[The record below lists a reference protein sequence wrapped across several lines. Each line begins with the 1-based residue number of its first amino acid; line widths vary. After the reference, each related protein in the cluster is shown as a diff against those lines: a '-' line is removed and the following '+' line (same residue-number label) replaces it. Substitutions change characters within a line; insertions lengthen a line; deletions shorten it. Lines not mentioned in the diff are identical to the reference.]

1 MSYDQTDQDQLYIE
15 DGYFTPDG
23 YYVYIAEARVDLT
36 PYIDEG
42 YIDFNYYE
50 YYGGFASLTAELT
63 EVVGQLKEA
72 EAQLSSTV
80 STSVSAQRTRNA
92 DSAVDC
98 AFTQTATVTRIQQGA
113 SAVSAQASQTT
124 QAVKTVSADINA
136 GALFSPS
143 ITVEAVKNMTA
154 VIDCVATISA
164 DTQATKVF
172 NITLST
178 VVTQSLQG
186 VYTADAQSSIA
197 SDFNITATTDVVKE
211 YSSNQSSEFTQTVSI
226 DKLKR
231 ASASLS
237 SAASLSAQALNLG
250 DRPLQLETAGT
261 TSFDTA
267 QKKFGTHS
275 LQQTGSQPISY
286 YAGYDQL
293 PQTSNFYISGWYR
306 PDTGAI
312 NQSGIR
318 YLAFII
324 NTLRIDLLGDDT
336 VRLSIIDTAGN
347 LQVVGTST
355 AISANNWY
363 HIAVSRKGQGL
374 ALWLNGTRAAYVN
387 NFFDVFSF
395 NNSTIQPLVR
405 FAQTT
410 GHYDEWEMQKDTFGI
425 YDTANT
431 TYTVPTTETANNET
445 NTRFLFHWDNSYADD
460 ISKQGAA
467 TLSAQ
472 ASQTS
477 VITKTVGASANLTSA
492 VTQTATATKAVQA
505 QINLNAAFSQSV
517 SAEDI
522 DLAEIA
528 LSAEFTLQAQ
538 VDDLDLAAASLTSEF
553 TFTVSTDKLKG
564 AVIDVGAMFTPVI
577 DCVATRVGDIDLTAT
592 AQLSATANYT
602 VNFASAQTAQ
612 STVSATPK
620 VILNSQVFVN
630 ILRPE
635 TDYIS
640 YGAGTATDSERNVYS
655 LGIVRTGTALEGTR
669 YVVVAKFDPQGNF
682 EWYKVV
688 NTFNGTEERA
698 RISIANDEIY
708 ISYGETRNTW
718 TTYLQKLDLNGNNVW
733 AKQVNGFAIT
743 NFVLDSTY
751 IYAVANYNGLNDQ
764 SILKINQSDGSV
776 SWQKTYTNSTFS
788 QIPFD
793 ATDIV
798 VANTSVYVSY
808 SYGFPSRVYKFSATN
823 GAFQKAIRFNNAT
836 YLESITADSA
846 GNIIAIPYYGLQD
859 NVLMK
864 LDSNLDIVW
873 QKSYDIDTR
882 IPGFVITDSNN
893 NIYIGGPNQSSETN
907 DGILTSFDS
916 SGNFRWYGI
925 LTNTTNAIDF
935 NSTSTHTAFIN
946 TAFSHIDSKQ
956 NWGVAQYNQLGA
968 PEFHINLQTPFTST
982 LDWDIDSITV
992 STANKTIS
1000 SISELNTSFNSII
1013 FSNAT
1018 PSTPTLTLTS
1028 YPVYVTKE
1036 FSSVQTSQ
1044 TTVNAAGIRIR
1055 TGASAQTVTSTM
1067 TVTGT
1072 RLARADST
1080 QASAFTQTAAG
1091 DATKPF
1097 ASAQSS
1103 SFAVSS
1109 TIKRTRTVDSAI
1121 SAQAS
1126 VSAEPYDFTKADAQ
1140 LTTTATISAE
1150 ISKFAGSQ
1158 AQLSTTATLAIAY
1171 TRIRPADIQTDSI
1184 ATQLTA
1190 AFRNATGTVLLESNF
1205 AQQAQAVKT
1214 TDIVKEFN
1222 AVSSILAQAQ
1232 TTVFAEAN
1240 ISAEATQTI
1249 QATKF
1254 RPAQANLSSNFTINI
1269 SAVKTTNVISNNS
1282 AEFTQTTVNG
1292 RLRDFNTT
1300 LNAETAQNTQ
1310 GLRVKIFTV
1319 NVNTS
1324 ASILATAFAL
1334 VKFEAGLTSNGF
1346 VVTVGDVEHIDP
1358 YYTYMIEQE
1367 TRAFQIDEEPRLST
1381 IDPETRVNIIKGST
1395 L

>member
-1 MSYDQTDQDQLYIE
+1 MSYEQTDQDQLYIE

-23 YYVYIAEARVDLT
+23 YYVYIALAKVDLT

-42 YIDFNYYE
+42 YIEANYYE
-50 YYGGFASLTAELT
+50 YYGGFATLTAELT

-72 EAQLSSTV
+72 EAQLSSTASINAV
-80 STSVSAQRTRNA
+80 ASVTRTVASAVSAQ
-92 DSAVDC
+92 V
-98 AFTQTATVTRIQQGA
+98 TQTAIASRTQQGA
-113 SAVSAQASQTT
+113 SAVSAQALQTT
-124 QAVKTVSADINA
+124 VAVKTVSADINA
-136 GALFSPS
+136 GALFTPN
-143 ITVEAVKNMTA
+143 ITVVAVKNMTA

-178 VVTQSLQG
+178 IVTQSLQG
-186 VYTADAQSSIA
+186 VLTADAQSSIA
-197 SDFNITATTDVVKE
+197 SAFTSTANTDVVKE

-231 ASASLS
+231 ASAGLS
-237 SAASLSAQALNLG
+237 SVASLSAQALNLG

-275 LQQTGSQPISY
+275 LQQTGATPISY

-293 PQTSNFYISGWYR
+293 PQTSDFYISGWYR
-306 PDTGAI
+306 PDSSAI
-312 NQSGIR
+312 AGSSTR
-318 YLAFII
+318 YIAYILEA
-324 NTLRIDLLGDDT
+324 LRIDLLGNDT
-336 VRLSIIDTAGN
+336 IRLAIIDSNST

-355 AISANNWY
+355 AVSANTQY
-363 HIAVSRKGQGL
+363 HIAVSRSGQGL
-374 ALWLNGTRAAYVN
+374 ALWLNGSRAAYVN
-387 NFFDVFSF
+387 NFFDTYSF
-395 NNSTIQPLVR
+395 YSGAQSVYVR
-405 FAQTT
+405 FAQST
-410 GHYDEWEMQKDTFGI
+410 GHYDEWEMQKGTYGI
-425 YDTANT
+425 YNPANT
-431 TYTVPTTETANNET
+431 TYTVPTTQSANNET

-460 ISKQGAA
+460 ISKQGSA
-467 TLSAQ
+467 TLSAS
-472 ASQTS
+472 ATQTTA
-477 VITKTVGASANLTSA
+477 ITKIVGASSNVSSA
-492 VTQTATATKAVQA
+492 VTQTATAIKAVEA
-505 QINLNAAFSQSV
+505 QINLSAAFSQSI

-528 LSAEFTLQAQ
+528 LSATFTLQAQ
-538 VDDLDLAAASLTSEF
+538 VDDLDIAAASLTSEF

-564 AVIDVGAMFTPVI
+564 AVISVGALFTPVI

-592 AQLSATANYT
+592 AQLSATPNYT

-612 STVSATPK
+612 STVSAAPK

-635 TDYIS
+635 TSYIS
-640 YGAGTATDSERNVYS
+640 YGVGTATDSERNVYS
-655 LGIVRTGTALEGTR
+655 LGIVRTGTILDGTR

-743 NFVLDSTY
+743 NFVLDGTY
-751 IYAVANYNGLNDQ
+751 IYAVANATNLGDQ
-764 SILKINQSDGSV
+764 CILKINTSDGTV
-776 SWQKTYTNSTFS
+776 SWQKAYETAS
-788 QIPFD
+788 PFD

-808 SYGFPSRVYKFSATN
+808 SYGGSRIYKFSATN
-823 GAFQKAIRFNNAT
+823 GAFQKAITLNSAT

-846 GNIIAIPYYGLQD
+846 GNIIATAYYGLQD

-882 IPGFVITDSNN
+882 IPNYVVTDSNN

-907 DGILTSFDS
+907 NGILTSFDS

-925 LTNTTNAIDF
+925 LTNTTNVIDF
-935 NSTSTHTAFIN
+935 NSTSTHTQFIN
-946 TAFSHIDSKQ
+946 TAFSHIDSKE

-1000 SISELNTSFNSII
+1000 STTELNTSFNSII

-1028 YPVYVTKE
+1028 YPVYVTTE

-1044 TTVNAAGIRIR
+1044 TNISATGIRIR
-1055 TGASAQTVTSTM
+1055 TAASAQTAASTM

-1072 RLARADST
+1072 RVARADST
-1080 QASAFTQTAAG
+1080 QSSAFTQTAAG

-1097 ASAQSS
+1097 ASVQSS

-1109 TIKRTRTVDSAI
+1109 TIKRTRDNVVALSTTLTL
-1121 SAQAS
+1121 
-1126 VSAEPYDFTKADAQ
+1126 SAEPYDFTKAEAN
-1140 LTTTATISAE
+1140 LNTTATISAE

-1171 TRIRPADIQTDSI
+1171 TRIRPASIQTDSI

-1190 AFRNATGTVLLESNF
+1190 AFKNATGTVLLESSF
-1205 AQQAQAVKT
+1205 AQQTTAVKT
-1214 TDIVKEFN
+1214 TEIVKELN
-1222 AVSSILAQAQ
+1222 AVASTSAQAQ

-1240 ISAEATQTI
+1240 ISASVTQTV

-1254 RPAQANLSSNFTINI
+1254 RPAQANLSTNFAITID
-1269 SAVKTTNVISNNS
+1269 AVKITDVTSNNS

-1292 RLRDFNTT
+1292 RLRDSTSTQTSAFTQNTT
-1300 LNAETAQNTQ
+1300 
-1310 GLRVKIFTV
+1310 GLRVKLFAV
-1319 NVNTS
+1319 NLNTS
-1324 ASILATAFAL
+1324 ATILATAFTL
-1334 VKFEAGLTSNGF
+1334 VQFEADLTSNGF

-1381 IDPETRVNIIKGST
+1381 IDPETRVNIIKGS
-1395 L
+1395 LL